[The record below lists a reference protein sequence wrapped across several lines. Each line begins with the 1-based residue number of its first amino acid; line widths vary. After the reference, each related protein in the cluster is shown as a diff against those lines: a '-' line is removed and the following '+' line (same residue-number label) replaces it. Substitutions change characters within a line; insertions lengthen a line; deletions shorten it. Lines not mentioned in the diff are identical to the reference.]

1 MMGKPLD
8 PRRDH
13 RISLA
18 DAAEQT
24 RRARQGGAYR
34 KGDSSAFN
42 AKPVLELL
50 TQPGCVGLRIYKGR
64 DEAGED
70 SMVLVGVDTDGNDMT
85 KGVLLN
91 LSFPCPPYCPDDD
104 ALNT

>member
-1 MMGKPLD
+1 MGKPLD
-8 PRRDH
+8 PTRDH

-24 RRARQGGAYR
+24 RRARQGGPYR

-50 TQPGCVGLRIYKGR
+50 AQPGCVGLRIYKGR
-64 DEAGED
+64 DKAGDE
-70 SMVLVGVDTDGNDMT
+70 SMVLVGVDADGNDIT
-85 KGVLLN
+85 KGLLLN
-91 LSFPCPPYCPDDD
+91 LGFPCPPHCPDDD
-104 ALNT
+104 ELNT